1 MATLPAR
8 RRAHRV
14 PPWDAGLKSGNR
26 RERACAPSQ
35 QAGSFSDNGLSR
47 LQETG
52 GGQIAMGIEALGYIG
67 VRAKELDDWAT
78 YGTRFLG
85 LQRVDKSRSTLAFRM
100 DDRKQRLVV
109 DADGGQGIG
118 FFGWEVADRA
128 ALDALAAKLEQAG
141 TAVTRGSRAL
151 ADERHVAD
159 LIVFND
165 PAGNRLEAFYGAQVS
180 AEPFKPGR
188 NVSGFRTGPLGMGHV
203 VMHFER
209 IAEVMQF
216 YQDILEFKL
225 SDYWLR
231 PFPAY
236 FFHVNP
242 RHHSIAFVESGINM
256 IHHMMVELYSF
267 DDVGQGYDLA
277 LGDPE
282 RVGVTLGRH
291 SGDYVTSFYTWNP
304 SGFLVEYGW
313 GGQLIDDRTWSPFER
328 KFGPSL
334 WGHERRWMS
343 AEKKEESRRLCI
355 EAAENGQRR
364 PVQVIEGNYN
374 RMPGVCPWW
383 DRMKETPVAAP
394 ASRQPGLVRA

>member
-1 MATLPAR
+1 
-8 RRAHRV
+8 
-14 PPWDAGLKSGNR
+14 
-26 RERACAPSQ
+26 
-35 QAGSFSDNGLSR
+35 
-47 LQETG
+47 
-52 GGQIAMGIEALGYIG
+52 MGIEYLGYIG
-67 VRAKELDDWAT
+67 VRTKDLGDWAS
-78 YGTRFLG
+78 YGSNFLG
-85 LQRVDKSRSTLAFRM
+85 LQRIDKSRSTLAFRM
-100 DDRKQRLVV
+100 DDSKQRLVV

-118 FFGWEVADRA
+118 FFGWEVADA
-128 ALDALAAKLEQAG
+128 SGLDAMAARIEASG
-141 TAVTRGSRAL
+141 TRVARGSRAL
-151 ADERHVAD
+151 ADERRVKD

-165 PAGNRLEAFYGAQVS
+165 PAGNRLEIFYGAETTS
-180 AEPFKPGR
+180 DPFKPGR
-188 NVSGFRTGPLGMGHV
+188 NISGFRTGPLGMGHV

-209 IAEVMQF
+209 IADVMSF
-216 YQDILEFKL
+216 YQNVLEFRV

-256 IHHMMVELYSF
+256 VHHMMVELYSF

-282 RVGVTLGRH
+282 RIGVTLGRH

-313 GGQLIDDRTWSPFER
+313 GGQVIDDNTWEPFER

-343 AEKKEESRRLCI
+343 AEKKEESRLLCI
-355 EAAENGQRR
+355 EAAENGQRQ

-374 RMPGVCPWW
+374 LMPGICSWW
-383 DRMKETPVAAP
+383 DNMKQGRKA
-394 ASRQPGLVRA
+394 G